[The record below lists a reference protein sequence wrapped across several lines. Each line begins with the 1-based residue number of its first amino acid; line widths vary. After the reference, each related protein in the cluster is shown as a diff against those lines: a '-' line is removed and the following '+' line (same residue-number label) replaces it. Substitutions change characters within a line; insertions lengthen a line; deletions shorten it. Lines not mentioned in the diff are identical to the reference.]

1 MNHIRAI
8 TTRIIIAASVALC
21 AIVAVPDLTFAASN
35 CNLKRDLKGADLS
48 RCDLNHADLRGARLF
63 FADLTRANLT
73 SADLTGANLTSA
85 NLTDAKLTGANL
97 TDADLLGAY
106 RIILISRAELKG
118 AKGVE
123 RSTGIGEA
131 LGGHD

>member
-1 MNHIRAI
+1 MNNMRAI
-8 TTRIIIAASVALC
+8 ITRTIIAASVALC
-21 AIVAVPDLTFAASN
+21 SIVAVPDLTFAAPD
-35 CNLKRDLKGADLS
+35 CNLQRDLSSANLS
-48 RCDLNHADLRGARLF
+48 GCYLRGARLF

-73 SADLTGANLTSA
+73 SADLTGA